1 MLSDQFIILGC
12 LILLLCI
19 FIHTFDTIFVF
30 DKNKKHNYKKK
41 TKNKI
46 REKSSRV
53 LLLSYFV

>member
-30 DKNKKHNYKKK
+30 DKKKKHNYKKK
-41 TKNKI
+41 NK
-46 REKSSRV
+46 KQN
-53 LLLSYFV
+53 